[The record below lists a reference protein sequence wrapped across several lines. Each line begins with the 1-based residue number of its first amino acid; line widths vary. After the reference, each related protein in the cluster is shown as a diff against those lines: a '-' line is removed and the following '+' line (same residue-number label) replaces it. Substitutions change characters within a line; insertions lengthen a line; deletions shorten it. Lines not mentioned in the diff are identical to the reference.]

1 MDQTPFKWPPLESD
15 PEIFNNY
22 FHTVGLPDNVS
33 FGEIYSLDYK
43 EIQEITSHV
52 LGVIVAVRRN
62 KKRSDDEE
70 YILSTDVPFYMKQ
83 NGQLDNACG
92 LIAALHCIGN
102 NSHMFKC
109 LEASILDEYFHSAL
123 NKTDEERA
131 RLLEKSDGF
140 KQIHMQFSLEGQ
152 SGVPQSDD
160 QVNHHFIA
168 YVHLNGNVVELD
180 GTIKSPV
187 VVKKNTT
194 QDKLLDDAIEDIR
207 KRLENGEINEDL
219 SIIMVNYDI

>member
-22 FHTVGLPDNVS
+22 FHTVGLPETVS

-43 EIQEITSHV
+43 EIQEITNPV
-52 LGVIVAVRRN
+52 LGVIVALRRN

-70 YILSTDVPFYMKQ
+70 YLPSTDVPFYMKQ

-102 NSHMFKC
+102 NSNMINPIEGSIIDDYFK
-109 LEASILDEYFHSAL
+109 ASVG
-123 NKTDEERA
+123 KTDEERA

-140 KQIHMQFSLEGQ
+140 KQVHIQFAMEGQ
-152 SGVPQSDD
+152 SEVPQSDD

-168 YVHLNGNVVELD
+168 YVHLNGNVIELD

-187 VVKKNTT
+187 VVKKGSS
-194 QDKLLDDAIEDIR
+194 QDLLLDDAIEDIR
-207 KRLENGEINEDL
+207 KRLMTGEINEDL
-219 SIIMVNYDI
+219 SIIMVNYNI

>member
-22 FHTVGLPDNVS
+22 FHTVGLPDTVS
-33 FGEIYSLDYK
+33 FDEIYSLDYK
-43 EIQEITSHV
+43 EIQEITNLT
-52 LGVIVAVRRN
+52 LGVIVALRRN
-62 KKRSDDEE
+62 KKRSEDEE
-70 YILSTDVPFYMKQ
+70 YIPSTDVPFYMKQ

-102 NSHMFKC
+102 NSSMINPI
-109 LEASILDEYFHSAL
+109 EGSILDDYFKAAVG
-123 NKTDEERA
+123 KTDEERA
-131 RLLEKSDGF
+131 RLLENSDGF
-140 KQIHMQFSLEGQ
+140 KQVHMQFALEGQ
-152 SGVPQSDD
+152 SEVPQTDE

-187 VVKKNTT
+187 IVKKESS

-207 KRLENGEINEDL
+207 KRLMSGEINEDL
-219 SIIMVNYDI
+219 SIIIVNYNL